1 MELKIKD
8 ILKSGERTNLRVYVV
23 EQENK
28 QTVNTIIECDFD
40 VEYNVYDDGFKK
52 ISGTLHPARI
62 FKTGSNFQVIRVSN
76 NKCNTSGISPEDFEH
91 MLNSDYI
98 HVIGFNIFST
108 KEAAE
113 KYVKDLVSLRI
124 QELEAE
130 IKQLKHIEYISFI

>member
-8 ILKSGERTNLRVYVV
+8 ILKAGERTKLRVYVV

-52 ISGTLHPARI
+52 ISGTLHPAKI

-76 NKCNTSGISPEDFEH
+76 NESNTSGISPEDFEY
-91 MLNSDYI
+91 MLKSDYI

-108 KEAAE
+108 REAAE
-113 KYVKDLVSLRI
+113 KYVKDLVSVRI

-130 IKQLKHIEYISFI
+130 INQLKHIEYISFI